1 MKHCRRIILFLLL
14 VVGTFGKAANINI
27 KFLDSSFGLSSDYVV
42 DLAIDKMGL
51 LWVATEDGLN
61 RFDGDR
67 FINYTKRDG
76 LTGNELNC
84 LLDDPKDN
92 IMWIGT
98 QRDGLDWFDY
108 SKNTF
113 GHFQHD
119 NNDPHSLITN
129 DITSLSS
136 SIDGSA
142 IWITTYWHGIDEFLR
157 GSRRFVHFNTS
168 NVKGMPSDR
177 LWCAFDAG
185 SGILYAGHDQH
196 GMTVIDTHTR
206 RAHNF
211 QHNDHNQLSIS
222 GNEVRCIFRD
232 RQGRVWV
239 GTNKGLDL
247 FDPLR
252 GSFTHFTDNGRLNS
266 TVFCIHELSDG
277 RLLIGTEQNGLVTM
291 TLNAPFYGSSANASF
306 FYLTEGDPSFGLSG
320 KSVRSI
326 REDPYHNFWL
336 GLYGAGVNFI
346 SDRPQSFLNV
356 DYSPINPEH
365 HLSIKGVL
373 SLDFDSHGNL
383 WVGTNG
389 DGINVF
395 NAAMTRMPAMERL
408 KGMFVQLVVRDSQ
421 GNMWAGTYEDN
432 LYKITPSGSM
442 QAVFPKS
449 TDIRTVLQEGDK
461 LLVGTSMGLYIVDIA
476 SAKAMQ
482 KITLP
487 ENLIRCIQKDNK
499 GRYWIGTFGG
509 GLMVC
514 DAHFKVRKQ
523 YYKANG
529 IPSNTI
535 NAILATKDIVWVAT
549 AEGLVKFVDGKAV
562 KTYGNAENLGD
573 INVRAI
579 SLDRRGNLWLS
590 TSRTLSCLHRG
601 AERFINYDYND
612 FSSRGNFS
620 AAAVARASNGNLFFG
635 STKGVTYFNP
645 SLLLTSR
652 NVPQPIISEA
662 IISGGAQEGG
672 DSTLV
677 LIGKDEIRLPYK
689 DNTFSIHF
697 SQPDYF
703 LHGSVEYAYR
713 LKGLHND
720 WETTRLG
727 EVTFS
732 NVPYGVY
739 TLEVRCRVHN
749 QQWSTRVTTL
759 SVTILPPLWLT
770 WWAKLIYALLI
781 GAAIVY
787 VFRLYRNRLR
797 LAYELRSEKRQR
809 EEEMKLSNERMS
821 FFTNITHELRT
832 PLTLILGP
840 LDDLSHDGNIPQ
852 KEKHELAV
860 IYHSATRLRDLIG
873 RILDFRKTETGNRRL
888 SVVHANI
895 VDTVHEVTLK
905 YEELDNE
912 HRVPIRFIAPDSDI
926 RVWYDPEVVRIVVD
940 NLVSNAIKYTRE
952 GGIDVSI
959 EKKTINGSNLV
970 ELAVSDTGFGI
981 SKEAL
986 PHIFDSY
993 YQENSTHQASGT
1005 GIGLSLVKNLV
1016 ALHHG
1021 TVRVESKPGEGST
1034 FIVDF
1039 DADETYPQALRG
1051 AEKEKEVETTTSA
1064 DGDKIVTTPQG
1075 DNQRDGKKI
1084 VLIVED
1090 NRDIRD
1096 YIADSLDGEMDVH
1109 VASDG
1114 KEGLDL
1120 TQALMPDII
1129 VSDIM
1134 MPRMDGNEMCRTI
1147 KKDGRTSHIP
1157 IILLT
1162 AKSSDTAREEGYN
1175 AGADSYITKPFSVT
1189 LLKSRINNLLA
1200 QRQRI
1205 LESVKAVQ
1213 PNEDAAATKRKILE
1227 ENISQ
1232 ADREFFDKLNGLI
1245 DKNISGDTDIDSI
1258 TRALGMSTSS
1268 LYRKMRQMTG
1278 MGTNE
1283 YVRRYKMH
1291 YAEKLLLEGRYTIS
1305 EIAFMVGM
1313 NSAAYFRKCFKEEFG
1328 DIPSAYIK
1336 RIKDKKG
1343 NFSRHSV
1350 NSLTKKV

>member
-1 MKHCRRIILFLLL
+1 MVCA
-14 VVGTFGKAANINI
+14 FGRAVDLNI

-92 IMWIGT
+92 VMWIGT

-113 GHFQHD
+113 GCYQHD
-119 NNDPHSLITN
+119 KNDANSLITN
-129 DITSLSS
+129 DITSLSAS
-136 SIDGSA
+136 VDGKA
-142 IWITTYWHGIDEFLR
+142 IWITTYWQGIDEFLR
-157 GSRRFVHFNTS
+157 DDQRFVHFNTS

-177 LWCAFDAG
+177 LWCVCDVG
-185 SGILYAGHDQH
+185 GGIIYAGHDQD
-196 GMTVIDTHTR
+196 GMSIIDTRIR

-211 QHNDHNQLSIS
+211 RHDDHDAHSIS

-232 RQGRVWV
+232 RQGRIWV

-252 GSFTHFTDNGRLNS
+252 GSFTHFSDNGRLNS
-266 TVFCIHELSDG
+266 TVFSIHELPDG
-277 RLLIGTEQNGLVTM
+277 RLLIGTEQDGLATM
-291 TLNAPFYGSSANASF
+291 TLRAPFYGSSASASF
-306 FYLTEGDPSFGLSG
+306 FYLTDGDPTYGLSG

-326 REDPYHNFWL
+326 MEDPYHNFWL

-346 SDRPQSFLNV
+346 SNRPLPFTNL
-356 DYSPINPEH
+356 DYSPTNPKR
-365 HLSIKGVL
+365 HLSVKAVL
-373 SLDFDSHGNL
+373 ALNFDSRGNL
-383 WVGTNG
+383 WVGTDG

-395 NAAMTRMPAMERL
+395 NVAMTRMPAMEKL
-408 KGMFVQLVVRDSQ
+408 KGKPVQVVYRDSQ

-432 LYKITPSGSM
+432 LYKITPEGSM
-442 QAVFPKS
+442 QSVFS
-449 TDIRTVLQEGDK
+449 NNTDIRAVLQEGSR
-461 LLVGTSMGLYIVDIA
+461 LLVGTSVGLYIVDIA
-476 SAKAMQ
+476 TARVTQ

-487 ENLIRCIQKDNK
+487 ENLIRCIQKDDR
-499 GRYWIGTFGG
+499 GYYWIGTFGG
-509 GLMVC
+509 GLIVC
-514 DAHFKVRKQ
+514 DTHFKVKKQ
-523 YYKANG
+523 YYKPTG
-529 IPSNTI
+529 IPSNTV
-535 NAILATKDIVWVAT
+535 NDILVSKHTVWVAT
-549 AEGLVKFVDGKAV
+549 GEGLVKFVKGKVAKV
-562 KTYGNAENLGD
+562 YSNAANLAD

-579 SLDRRGNLWLS
+579 CFDRHGNLWLS
-590 TSRTLSCLHRG
+590 TSRTISCLRRG
-601 AERFINYDYND
+601 TEQPINYDYND

-620 AAAVARASNGNLFFG
+620 AAAVARASNGELFFG

-645 SLLLTSR
+645 YLLLSR
-652 NVPQPIISEA
+652 QNVPQPVISEA
-662 IISGGAQEGG
+662 VITGGAKDGS
-672 DSTLV
+672 DSTVV
-677 LIGKDEIRLPYK
+677 LIGKDEMRLSYRY
-689 DNTFSIHF
+689 NTLSVHF

-703 LHGSVEYAYR
+703 LRGSVEYAYR
-713 LKGLHND
+713 LKGLHSD

-732 NVPYGVY
+732 KMPYGDY
-739 TLEVRCRVHN
+739 TLEVRCRLHN
-749 QQWSTRVTTL
+749 QQWTTRLTTL
-759 SVTILPPLWLT
+759 SVTVLPPFWLT
-770 WWAKLIYALLI
+770 WWAKIFYALLVV
-781 GAAIVY
+781 AVVVY
-787 VFRLYRNRLR
+787 MFRLYRNRLR
-797 LAYELRSEKRQR
+797 LVYELRSEKHRR
-809 EEEMKLSNERMS
+809 EQEMKLNNERMS

-840 LDDLSHDGNIPQ
+840 LEDLSHDGNIPQ

-895 VDTVHEVTLK
+895 VDTVREVTLK
-905 YEELDNE
+905 YEELDNG
-912 HRVPIRFIAPDSDI
+912 HRVPIRFIAPKADI
-926 RVWYDPEVVRIVVD
+926 TVWHDPEVVRVIVD

-952 GGIDVSI
+952 GGIDVSV
-959 EKKTINGSNLV
+959 EQKTVNGNNLV

-986 PHIFDSY
+986 PHVFDSY
-993 YQENSTHQASGT
+993 YQEGGVHQASGT

-1016 ALHHG
+1016 ELHRG
-1021 TVRVESKPGEGST
+1021 SIRVESKINEGST

-1039 DADETYPQALRG
+1039 DAAETYPQALRG
-1051 AEKEKEVETTTSA
+1051 SEKENKAERPSSGVEDKEGV
-1064 DGDKIVTTPQG
+1064 TPQG
-1075 DNQRDGKKI
+1075 ESQRDGKKI

-1134 MPRMDGNEMCRTI
+1134 MPRMDGNEMCRAI
-1147 KKDGRTSHIP
+1147 KTDVRTSHIP
-1157 IILLT
+1157 VILLT
-1162 AKSSDTAREEGYN
+1162 AKSSNMAREEGYD

-1189 LLKSRINNLLA
+1189 LLKSRIHNLLA

-1213 PNEDAAATKRKILE
+1213 PNADAAATKRKILE

-1232 ADREFFDKLNGLI
+1232 TDREFFDKLNELI
-1245 DKNISGDTDIDSI
+1245 DKNISGDIDIDSI

-1268 LYRKMRQMTG
+1268 LYRKMRQVTG

-1313 NSAAYFRKCFKEEFG
+1313 NSTAYFRKCFKEEFG
-1328 DIPSAYIK
+1328 DIPSAYIR
-1336 RIKDKKG
+1336 RIKDK
-1343 NFSRHSV
+1343 
-1350 NSLTKKV
+1350 